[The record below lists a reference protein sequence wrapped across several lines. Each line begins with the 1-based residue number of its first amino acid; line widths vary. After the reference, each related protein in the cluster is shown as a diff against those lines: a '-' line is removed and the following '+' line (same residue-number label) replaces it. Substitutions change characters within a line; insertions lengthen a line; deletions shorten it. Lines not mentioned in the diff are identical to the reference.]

1 MENGIKYVHTNI
13 IAKDWR
19 ILADFYI
26 KVFACEAIYP
36 ERNLSGKWLED
47 LTRINNA
54 GIKGIHLRLPGYDNG
69 PTLEIF
75 EYEPELL
82 ADNKHPLN
90 GQGLGHLAF
99 HVDSVQDVLE
109 KLLENGG
116 EQLGDL
122 VIQDY
127 GELGILAVVYT
138 RDPEGNIIEIQNWQ
152 R

>member
-1 MENGIKYVHTNI
+1 MENRIKYVHTNI
-13 IAKDWR
+13 IAKDWAK
-19 ILADFYI
+19 LADFYI
-26 KVFACEAIYP
+26 KVFECELMYP
-36 ERNLSGKWLED
+36 ERNLNGKWLDD
-47 LTRINNA
+47 LTRIKNA
-54 GIKGIHLRLPGYDNG
+54 EIKGIHLRLPGYENG

-75 EYEPELL
+75 EYDPKLL
-82 ADNKHPLN
+82 VDKKHPLN

-109 KLLENGG
+109 KLLANGG

-127 GELGILAVVYT
+127 GELGILTAVYT
-138 RDPEGNIIEIQNWQ
+138 RDLEGNIIEIQNWQ